1 MKKLKTI
8 TFTALACIMLAC
20 SCEKPAPPLTELPPI
35 TQTGANTFGCYVNG
49 NLFVP
54 TEPWLYVF
62 PEGVP
67 NPHAGFSDQQFNLEA
82 SGLID
87 PNIEKGERYYFSV
100 IIYDFIGVGHYDF
113 ENNSI
118 EISFDFTDSCFY
130 SNPTRN
136 GNLSGSIDITYLNK
150 EAKIISGIF
159 NLKVG
164 LLDSYNDRDY
174 KCDSIVNI
182 TEGRFDIKI
191 N

>member
-1 MKKLKTI
+1 
-8 TFTALACIMLAC
+8 MLAS

-100 IIYDFIGVGHYDF
+100 VINDFKGIGTYNFEQNDLWIKLKGIGICDYD
-113 ENNSI
+113 NLNSNFKSEGTI
-118 EISFDFTDSCFY
+118 EV
-130 SNPTRN
+130 
-136 GNLSGSIDITYLNK
+136 TYLDTTLN
-150 EAKIISGIF
+150 IISGLLNF
-159 NLKVG
+159 KLG
-164 LLDSYNDRDY
+164 LSDNTDLNYA
-174 KCDSIVNI
+174 CDSIVNI
-182 TEGRFDIKI
+182 TEGRFDIKT